1 METAEKLDTGSND
14 DQGAF
19 QKPFLSLFPNVIK
32 VKKRRV
38 GELIREEQCFEK
50 KEN

>member
-1 METAEKLDTGSND
+1 METAEKLDTGSDD

-19 QKPFLSLFPNVIK
+19 QKPFLSLYPNVIE